1 MLCAT
6 LLAGSSLMLLTSY
19 RTSTRGL
26 VCEKL
31 SITQQLYDIIY
42 GKSIGKRNRL
52 TRIVKDQCR
61 PLVVM
66 RSPVGEDWLWTID
79 LTHN

>member
-6 LLAGSSLMLLTSY
+6 LPAGSSLMLLTSY

-31 SITQQLYDIIY
+31 SISQQLYIIY
-42 GKSIGKRNRL
+42 GKSIGKKKSVDTDREGSLQTFGHNEVTSGRGLAIDHRL
-52 TRIVKDQCR
+52 DA
-61 PLVVM
+61 
-66 RSPVGEDWLWTID
+66 
-79 LTHN
+79 

>member
-6 LLAGSSLMLLTSY
+6 LPAGSSLMLLTSY

-42 GKSIGKRNRL
+42 GKSIGKKKSVDTDREGSLQTFGRNEV
-52 TRIVKDQCR
+52 TMGK
-61 PLVVM
+61 
-66 RSPVGEDWLWTID
+66 DWLWTIG